1 MNTRINMLAIIAGQ
15 GDLPRKIIDARLQ
28 KNQPIVVVAF
38 EGQTP
43 PELIQNLPTSIPFI
57 WARFGQIAPILSFL
71 KQHNVTE
78 ITMIGGMTR
87 PAIRDLSV
95 DWTGAKWIK
104 ILGMN
109 SLKGD
114 DSLLSAIVKL
124 LEKEGYRVVPAHVHL
139 SDLFMPRGIHTVCTP
154 TPIDVSDINQG
165 VALLNTLSP
174 LDIGQAAVVR
184 HGIVLGIETVEG
196 TAQLLTRVA
205 ERNKETISPNQQR
218 LQSGVLIKMPK
229 IGQSKK
235 VDLPT
240 IGVDTVHQAAAAG
253 LAGIAIESE
262 GVQVIDSEQVRQMA
276 NHHHIFINCF

>member
-1 MNTRINMLAIIAGQ
+1 MLAIIAGQ
-15 GDLPRKIIDARLQ
+15 GDLPQKIIEARLQ
-28 KNQPIVVVAF
+28 RNQPIVVIAF

-43 PELIQNLPTSIPFI
+43 PELIQKLPTNIPFM
-57 WARFGQIAPILSFL
+57 WAKFGQIAPILSFF

-109 SLKGD
+109 ALKGD
-114 DSLLSAIVKL
+114 DSLLSAIVEL

-139 SDLFMPRGIHTVCTP
+139 SNLFMPRGIHTQRTP
-154 TPIDVSDINQG
+154 TPIDINDINQG
-165 VALLNTLSP
+165 IALLNTLSP

-184 HGIVLGIETVEG
+184 NGIVLGIETIEG
-196 TAQLLTRVA
+196 TAQLLAHVANHTKQTRQ
-205 ERNKETISPNQQR
+205 NQEHS
-218 LQSGVLIKMPK
+218 QSGVLIKMPK

-240 IGVDTVHQAAAAG
+240 IGISTIHQAVDAG
-253 LAGIAIESE
+253 LSGIAIESS
-262 GVQVIDSEQVRQMA
+262 GVQVIDSEQVIQMA
-276 NHHHIFINCF
+276 NNRHIFIKCF